1 MRRTGLSNSAWKLA
15 LSAVALLAAA
25 LLAGELAFAV
35 KPMADGEHGSLGYHF
50 FWGES
55 TRGTSTILSLDTG
68 SPLAQLGA
76 AIGDTVIL
84 DRIDDDIDA
93 FLVNVPVGLT
103 LVHHG
108 VATHHFVNALAS
120 PNTTSF
126 QLQYFASQLGRALC
140 LLFAL
145 LIGFKQAGSR
155 VYRTLAV
162 YFLLCAFNGRP
173 VLVPPGAFR
182 TFGELLY
189 WSTFIP
195 GAYLVTQFAVQYPNE
210 QPTGLRAVIA
220 ARLGL
225 IRAATV
231 VMNCYMVWWATGH
244 AAPQCYLGA
253 LIFVVTMTV
262 LLLAA
267 LVDGWRSSTGADRQR
282 HIWLLVSIGTA
293 NFFSLLTGLPIDWR
307 IGGVRVLAFL
317 GDASTLFMEI
327 GIAYAVLRHRV
338 FNFGFAI
345 NRAIFYSATSLI
357 LLISFGIV
365 EWLSEQ
371 FLHFEAR
378 EANVLIDGAIALA
391 VYLTFHKIKHAFE
404 HGLERLFFHKWH
416 QNEAGLRQFIKKAAH
431 ISATA
436 DLVRTFHAEL
446 TRFSGGA
453 NCVIYQKNAHGDYEA
468 LCYPETTPAERI
480 GKNDDISVSLMAAQ
494 APITVGETHA
504 SHARQLG
511 LPMYHRGT
519 LHGYVLMGIK
529 PSGDDY
535 RPDEI
540 AVLGFAAHQI
550 GLDLHALQIEHLSSA
565 LDGQTKRI
573 ELDTVTINEQEK
585 TIERMQQLL
594 LNLSGSASRSHGE
607 PHESSP
613 A

>member
-1 MRRTGLSNSAWKLA
+1 MRSTRLSDSAWKLA

-25 LLAGELAFAV
+25 LLAGELTFAV

-93 FLVNVPVGLT
+93 FLVNQSVGLT
-103 LVHHG
+103 LVHQG

-120 PNTTSF
+120 PNTASF
-126 QLQYFASQLGRALC
+126 QLQYFASRLGRALC

-155 VYRTLAV
+155 VYRTLAL
-162 YFLLCAFNGRP
+162 YFLMCAFNGRP
-173 VLVPPGAFR
+173 TLVPPGAFR
-182 TFGELLY
+182 SLCELLY

-195 GAYLVTQFAVQYPNE
+195 STYLVARFAVQYPND
-210 QPTGLRAVIA
+210 QPTGLRAAIA
-220 ARLGL
+220 ACFGP
-225 IRAATV
+225 IRVATV
-231 VMNCYMVWWATGH
+231 ALNCYVMWWATGH
-244 AAPQCYLGA
+244 ATPLSYLGV
-253 LIFVVTMTV
+253 LIFEVTMTV
-262 LLLAA
+262 VLLVA
-267 LVDGWRSSTGADRQR
+267 LVDGWRSSIGADRQR

-307 IGGVRVLAFL
+307 IGGIRVLYVL

-345 NRAIFYSATSLI
+345 NRAIFYSATSVI

-416 QNEAGLRQFIKKAAH
+416 QNEATLRQFIKKAAH
-431 ISATA
+431 ISATE
-436 DLVRTFHAEL
+436 DLVSTFHTEL
-446 TRFSGGA
+446 KRFSGGA
-453 NCVIYQKNAHGDYEA
+453 NCVIYQKNAQGDYDA
-468 LCYPETTPAERI
+468 LRYPEITLAERI

-494 APITVGETHA
+494 APITVGEMHP
-504 SHARQLG
+504 SHPHHLA

-519 LHGYVLMGIK
+519 LHGYVLMGTK

-550 GLDLHALQIEHLSSA
+550 GLDLHALQIEHLASA
-565 LDGQTKRI
+565 LDGQVKRI
-573 ELDTVTINEQEK
+573 ALDTVKINEQEK
-585 TIERMQQLL
+585 TIERMQQVLL
-594 LNLSGSASRSHGE
+594 TLSGSASRSHGE